1 MSEPL
6 GIEFEPS
13 TPRIYRT
20 CALISPQ
27 DEIGTLTFES
37 QLGHAHQHI
46 FLAALESS
54 SYHDT
59 KVFVKLI
66 SGSYSQDVHEH
77 LAAHGLAPKL
87 YSSAKVDGA
96 PTAYIME
103 YLDPSTWQALRQ
115 FLESDAGE
123 DLVRSQLR
131 KALENIITVLEL
143 KKYVHGDLRANNIM
157 IRKDSPRESPDLR
170 VVDFDMAGVAN
181 QVCYI
186 VNRNDQIKW
195 PGQAGGLI
203 QVGHDREMV
212 LFWLPSEGDS
222 IEMECDTC
230 TSSHSQ
236 SLFDSTSSSSSI

>member
-20 CALISPQ
+20 CTLIQPQ

-37 QLGHAHQHI
+37 QWGRVDQNI
-46 FLAALESS
+46 FLATLESS

-87 YSSAKVDGA
+87 YSSARVDGA

-103 YLDPSTWQALRQ
+103 YLDPSTWQALHRY
-115 FLESDAGE
+115 LESDAGA
-123 DLVRSQLR
+123 DIVLSQLR

-143 KKYVHGDLRANNIM
+143 KKYVHGDLRANIM
-157 IRKDSPRESPDLR
+157 IRKDSPRDAPDLR
-170 VVDFDMAGVAN
+170 IVDFDMVGVAN

-186 VNRNDQIKW
+186 VNLNEEIKW
-195 PGQAGGLI
+195 PSKAGGLI
-203 QVGHDREMV
+203 QVGHDWEMV
-212 LFWLPSEGDS
+212 SSWL
-222 IEMECDTC
+222 
-230 TSSHSQ
+230 
-236 SLFDSTSSSSSI
+236 